1 MNTEGLV
8 KNDNIQLGNKIGR
21 TIESEKFPITMD
33 EFWFSII
40 PDVIVGP
47 FDFVCVDNI
56 YRTRSIGIIKE
67 LRTVSN
73 IHGIEHKSNRD
84 TPSISEYHNS
94 ESARNSSRNH
104 QVQGTRIARVAVMA
118 NVQSKKE
125 GQDDR
130 NNSNNTSNVI
140 VRMPVGINA
149 SVTFANS
156 DEILL
161 ALGIPKMEDPA
172 MAGVIEM
179 TNGNRIAIPMAM
191 SYLAGPDAAH
201 INASGISGNLKTSY
215 LLFLLHSLYQKLVK
229 KNEVAIIVFNT
240 REDDLLYIDEAQ
252 GTVTERDKELY
263 ELLQISPVP
272 FSKVTYFL
280 PRGIDGKPISVH
292 IPSNYQTYSY
302 ELSDIYD
309 RLDLLLSSE
318 TYDPRY
324 NLSAIINYI
333 YESWPLKDNDGV
345 PVTTWSDLVKFKDY
359 PSEIITHK
367 STYLH
372 FSGLLQKYKRS
383 SMFTDKR
390 ETSTYIGN
398 EIEKIRAG
406 DVFVIDIA
414 MIPTVEEQSLVI
426 GDVMK
431 NIDELYSSRS
441 NFEDVRHVYD
451 ADGQITMSVEQSRR
465 PKYLLIFIDEINRF
479 LPQAYPMGRRTSVAE
494 QITKTLIAGKS
505 RDTILLSAQQFKSA
519 VDPILHDNTGIH
531 MIAKLGMSELSKSP
545 YAMLDDITKNNIVHL
560 DKGEI
565 VMIQPAIRHPV
576 KVIFPR
582 PPFKRLSR

>member
-1 MNTEGLV
+1 MTTEGLA
-8 KNDNIQLGNKIGR
+8 KSENAELGHNIGR
-21 TIESEKFPITMD
+21 TVESEKFPITMD
-33 EFWFSII
+33 EFWFSIG
-40 PDVIVGP
+40 PNVIVGP

-56 YRTRSIGIIKE
+56 YNTRTIGIIKE

-73 IHGIEHKSNRD
+73 VHGVKQMPNRGTTALSEHHD
-84 TPSISEYHNS
+84 S
-94 ESARNSSRNH
+94 ESAMIGGRDY
-104 QVQGTRIARVAVMA
+104 QVHGTRIARVAVMA
-118 NVQSKKE
+118 NVQNKNE

-130 NNSNNTSNVI
+130 SNNNVI
-140 VRMPVGINA
+140 IRMPVGINA
-149 SVTFANS
+149 SVAFANS

-161 ALGIPKMEDPA
+161 ALGIPKMEDPV
-172 MAGVIEM
+172 MAGIIEM
-179 TNGNRIAIPMAM
+179 TNGNKIAIPMAM

-215 LLFLLHSLYQKLVK
+215 LLFLLHSLYQKLIK

-240 REDDLLYIDEAQ
+240 REDDLLHIDEAQ
-252 GTVTERDKELY
+252 GTVTDRDKELY
-263 ELLQISPVP
+263 DLLQISPDP

-302 ELSDIYD
+302 ELNDIYD

-333 YESWPLKDNDGV
+333 YESWPLNDKEGKTI
-345 PVTTWSDLVKFKDY
+345 TTWSDLVKYKDY

-390 ETSTYIGN
+390 ETSTYLGN
-398 EIEKIRAG
+398 EIERIRAG

-451 ADGQITMSVEQSRR
+451 SNGQITRSVEQSRR

-505 RDTILLSAQQFKSA
+505 RDTILLSAQQFKSS

-545 YAMLDDITKNNIVHL
+545 YAMLDVTTKHNIVHM

-576 KVIFPR
+576 KVTFPR
-582 PPFKRLSR
+582 PPFKRLGR

>member
-1 MNTEGLV
+1 LTTKGLV
-8 KNDNIQLGNKIGR
+8 KNENVQLGNKIGR

-33 EFWFSII
+33 EFWFGII
-40 PDVIVGP
+40 PDVIVAP

-56 YRTRSIGIIKE
+56 YSTRTIGIVKE

-73 IHGIEHKSNRD
+73 IHGIEHKPNRD
-84 TPSISEYHNS
+84 ISDCHNS
-94 ESARNSSRNH
+94 ESATNDGRNY

-130 NNSNNTSNVI
+130 NNSNNISNVI

-179 TNGNRIAIPMAM
+179 TNGNKIAIPMAM

-252 GTVTERDKELY
+252 GTVTDRDKELY
-263 ELLQISPVP
+263 ELLRISPDP

-333 YESWPLKDNDGV
+333 YESWPLKDKDGV

-451 ADGQITMSVEQSRR
+451 ADGQITMSVEQNRR

>member
-1 MNTEGLV
+1 MTTKGLA
-8 KNDNIQLGNKIGR
+8 KNGNVELGNRIGR
-21 TIESEKFPITMD
+21 TVESEKFPITMD

-40 PDVIVGP
+40 PSVIIGP
-47 FDFVCVDNI
+47 FDFVSVDNI
-56 YRTRSIGIIKE
+56 NNTRTIGIVKE

-73 IHGIEHKSNRD
+73 IHSITKNSNGD
-84 TPSISEYHNS
+84 ITFLSDQHDS
-94 ESARNSSRNH
+94 ESAATGSRDY
-104 QVQGTRIARVAVMA
+104 QILGTRIARVAVMA
-118 NVQSKKE
+118 NVQSKHDGPSDK
-125 GQDDR
+125 G
-130 NNSNNTSNVI
+130 NKNSSI
-140 VRMPVGINA
+140 IARMPVGINA
-149 SVTFANS
+149 SVAFANS
-156 DEILL
+156 NEILF
-161 ALGIPKMEDPA
+161 ALGIPKMEDPV

-179 TNGNRIAIPMAM
+179 TNGNKIAIPMAM

-240 REDDLLYIDEAQ
+240 REDDLLHLDEGQ
-252 GTVTERDKELY
+252 GMVTDRDKELY
-263 ELLQISPVP
+263 DLLEMSPEP
-272 FSKVTYFL
+272 FAKVTYFL
-280 PRGIDGKPISVH
+280 PRGKDGKPISSH
-292 IPSNYQTYSY
+292 TPSNYQTYSY
-302 ELSDIYD
+302 ELNDIYD
-309 RLDLLLSSE
+309 RLDLLFSSE

-333 YESWPLKDNDGV
+333 YESWPLKDNDGA
-345 PVTTWSDLVKFKDY
+345 PVATWSGLVKFKDY
-359 PSEIITHK
+359 PSEILTHK

-372 FSGLLQKYKRS
+372 FSGLLQKYTRS

-390 ETSTYIGN
+390 VTSTYLGN

-414 MIPTVEEQSLVI
+414 MVPTVEEQSLVI

-441 NFEDVRHVYD
+441 NFEDIRHVYD
-451 ADGQITMSVEQSRR
+451 ADGQIARRVEQNRR

-479 LPQAYPMGRRTSVAE
+479 LPQAYPMGRRTAVAE
-494 QITKTLIAGKS
+494 QITKTLIAGRS
-505 RDTILLSAQQFKSA
+505 RDTILLSAQQFKSST
-519 VDPILHDNTGIH
+519 DPILHDNTGIH

-545 YAMLDDITKNNIVHL
+545 YAMLDDITKNNIVHM

-565 VMIQPAIRHPV
+565 VMVQPAIRHPV
-576 KVIFPR
+576 KVVFPR
-582 PPFKRLSR
+582 PPFKRPSR

>member
-1 MNTEGLV
+1 LTAEDVANKEIPM
-8 KNDNIQLGNKIGR
+8 LGDTIGR
-21 TIESEKFPITMD
+21 TIESEKFQITMD
-33 EFWFSII
+33 EFWFSISHN
-40 PDVIVGP
+40 VIVGP
-47 FDFVCVDNI
+47 FDFICVDNI
-56 YRTRSIGIIKE
+56 HNTRTIGIVKD
-67 LRTVSN
+67 LRTISN
-73 IHGIEHKSNRD
+73 NHYSNQKANVDMSTMPGYDILDNASTRKDYLDQGI
-84 TPSISEYHNS
+84 
-94 ESARNSSRNH
+94 
-104 QVQGTRIARVAVMA
+104 RIARVAVMA
-118 NVQSKKE
+118 NIQNKTIQHDAK
-125 GQDDR
+125 
-130 NNSNNTSNVI
+130 SNYGMF
-140 VRMPVGINA
+140 VRMPVGIGA
-149 SVTFANS
+149 SVRFANR

-161 ALGIPKMEDPA
+161 ALGIPKMEDPV

-179 TNGNRIAIPMAM
+179 TNGNKVAIPMAM

-215 LLFLLHSLYQKLVK
+215 LLFLLHSMYQKLIK

-240 REDDLLYIDEAQ
+240 REDDLLYIDERE
-252 GTVTERDKELY
+252 GKITDRDSELY
-263 ELLQISPVP
+263 ALLQISSEP
-272 FSKVTYFL
+272 FKNVTYFL

-302 ELSDIYD
+302 ELKDIYD
-309 RLDLLLSSE
+309 RLELLLSSE

-333 YESWPLKDNDGV
+333 YESWPLKDKHGK
-345 PVTTWSDLVKFKDY
+345 PVITWSDLVKYKDY
-359 PSEIITHK
+359 PQEIITHK

-372 FSGLLQKYKRS
+372 FSGLLQKFKRS

-390 ETSTYIGN
+390 ETSTYIGK
-398 EIEKIRAG
+398 EIGRIKAG

-414 MIPTVEEQSLVI
+414 MIPTLEEQSLVV

-431 NIDELYSSRS
+431 NIDELYSSRY
-441 NFEDVRHVYD
+441 NFEDFHHIYD
-451 ADGQITMSVEQSRR
+451 SDGQVTRSIEVSRR

-479 LPQAYPMGRRTSVAE
+479 LPQAYPMGRRSSVAE

-505 RDTILLSAQQFKSA
+505 RDTILLSAQQFKSE
-519 VDPILHDNTGIH
+519 VDPILHENTGIH

-545 YAMLDDITKNNIVHL
+545 YAMLDDITKRNIVHM

-576 KVIFPR
+576 KVVFPR

>member
-1 MNTEGLV
+1 LTTEGLA
-8 KNDNIQLGNKIGR
+8 KNENIELGSRIGK
-21 TIESEKFPITMD
+21 TVESEKFPITMD
-33 EFWFSII
+33 EFWFSIV
-40 PDVIVGP
+40 PNVIVGP

-56 YRTRSIGIIKE
+56 YNTRTIGIVKE

-73 IHGIEHKSNRD
+73 IHSIKQKSNGGITSTSD
-84 TPSISEYHNS
+84 HHDS
-94 ESARNSSRNH
+94 ESSMIVRREY
-104 QVQGTRIARVAVMA
+104 QVHGTRIARVAVMA
-118 NVQSKKE
+118 NVQNKNK
-125 GQDDR
+125 GQGGWR
-130 NNSNNTSNVI
+130 NKNNTLI

-149 SVTFANS
+149 SVAFANS

-161 ALGIPKMEDPA
+161 ALGIPKMEDPV

-179 TNGNRIAIPMAM
+179 SNGNKIAIPMAM
-191 SYLAGPDAAH
+191 SYLGGPDAAH

-215 LLFLLHSLYQKLVK
+215 LLLLLHSLYQKLVK
-229 KNEVAIIVFNT
+229 KNEVAIIIFNT

-252 GTVTERDKELY
+252 GIVTDRDKELY
-263 ELLQISPVP
+263 DLLQISPEP

-292 IPSNYQTYSY
+292 LPSNYHTYSY
-302 ELSDIYD
+302 ELNDIYD

-333 YESWPLKDNDGV
+333 YESWPLKNKDEV
-345 PVTTWSDLVKFKDY
+345 AVTTWSDLLKYKDY

-390 ETSTYIGN
+390 ETSVYLGN

-414 MIPTVEEQSLVI
+414 MIPTVEEQSLVV

-431 NIDELYSSRS
+431 NIDDLYSSRS

-545 YAMLDDITKNNIVHL
+545 YAMLDDITKNNIAHM

-565 VMIQPAIRHPV
+565 VMIQPAIRYPV

-582 PPFKRLSR
+582 PPFKRSSR

>member
-1 MNTEGLV
+1 MTTEGLA
-8 KNDNIQLGNKIGR
+8 KSENAELGHNIGR
-21 TIESEKFPITMD
+21 TVESEKFPITMD
-33 EFWFSII
+33 EFWFSIG
-40 PDVIVGP
+40 PNVIVGP

-56 YRTRSIGIIKE
+56 YNTRTIGIIKE

-73 IHGIEHKSNRD
+73 VHGVKQMPNRGTTALSEHHD
-84 TPSISEYHNS
+84 S
-94 ESARNSSRNH
+94 ESAMIGGRDY
-104 QVQGTRIARVAVMA
+104 QVHGTRIARVAVMA
-118 NVQSKKE
+118 NVQNKNE

-130 NNSNNTSNVI
+130 SNNNVI
-140 VRMPVGINA
+140 IRMPVGINA
-149 SVTFANS
+149 SVAFANS

-161 ALGIPKMEDPA
+161 ALGIPKMEDPV
-172 MAGVIEM
+172 MAGIIEM
-179 TNGNRIAIPMAM
+179 TNGNKIAIPMAM

-215 LLFLLHSLYQKLVK
+215 LLFLLHSLYQKLIK

-240 REDDLLYIDEAQ
+240 REDDLLHIDEAQ
-252 GTVTERDKELY
+252 GTVTDRDKELY
-263 ELLQISPVP
+263 DLLQISPDP

-292 IPSNYQTYSY
+292 VPSNYQTYSY

-333 YESWPLKDNDGV
+333 YESWPLNDKEGKTI
-345 PVTTWSDLVKFKDY
+345 TTWSDLVKYKDY

-390 ETSTYIGN
+390 ETSTYLGN
-398 EIEKIRAG
+398 EIERIRAG

-451 ADGQITMSVEQSRR
+451 SNGQITRSVEQSRR

-505 RDTILLSAQQFKSA
+505 RDTILLSAQQFKSS

-545 YAMLDDITKNNIVHL
+545 YAMLDVTTKHNIVHM

-576 KVIFPR
+576 KVTFPR
-582 PPFKRLSR
+582 PPFKRLGR

>member
-1 MNTEGLV
+1 LTTEGLA
-8 KNDNIQLGNKIGR
+8 KSENAELGHNIGR
-21 TIESEKFPITMD
+21 TVESEKFPITMD
-33 EFWFSII
+33 EFWFSIG
-40 PDVIVGP
+40 PNVIVGP

-56 YRTRSIGIIKE
+56 YNTRTIGIIKE

-73 IHGIEHKSNRD
+73 VRSVKQKPNGGA
-84 TPSISEYHNS
+84 TALSERHDS
-94 ESARNSSRNH
+94 ESPMIGGRDN
-104 QVQGTRIARVAVMA
+104 QVHGTRIARVAVMA
-118 NVQSKKE
+118 NVQNKNE

-130 NNSNNTSNVI
+130 SNNNVI

-149 SVTFANS
+149 SVAFANS

-161 ALGIPKMEDPA
+161 ALGIPKMEDPV
-172 MAGVIEM
+172 MAGIIEM
-179 TNGNRIAIPMAM
+179 TNGNKIAIPMAM

-215 LLFLLHSLYQKLVK
+215 LLFLLHSLYQKLIK
-229 KNEVAIIVFNT
+229 NNEVAIIVFNT

-252 GTVTERDKELY
+252 GTVTARDKELY
-263 ELLQISPVP
+263 DLLQISPDP

-302 ELSDIYD
+302 ELNDIYD

-333 YESWPLKDNDGV
+333 YESWPLNDKEGKTI
-345 PVTTWSDLVKFKDY
+345 TTWSDLVKYKDY

-390 ETSTYIGN
+390 ETSTYLGN
-398 EIEKIRAG
+398 EIERIRAG

-451 ADGQITMSVEQSRR
+451 SDGQITRSVEQSRR

-505 RDTILLSAQQFKSA
+505 RDTILLSAQQFKSS

-545 YAMLDDITKNNIVHL
+545 YAMLDVTTKHNIVHM

-576 KVIFPR
+576 KVTFPR
-582 PPFKRLSR
+582 PPFKRLGR